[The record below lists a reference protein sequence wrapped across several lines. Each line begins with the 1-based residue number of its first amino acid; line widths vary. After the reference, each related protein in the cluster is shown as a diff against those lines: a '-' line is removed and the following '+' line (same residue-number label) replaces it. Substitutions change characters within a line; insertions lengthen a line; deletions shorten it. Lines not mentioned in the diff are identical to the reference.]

1 MVYPSGLLL
10 PGYQFCDRFSYAV
23 RSQAAAEREYSEL
36 VGKPQAFSRSG
47 EKYYLLQAVTLL
59 NKAVRLAAERDVE
72 RAERDDA

>member
-1 MVYPSGLLL
+1 MEA
-10 PGYQFCDRFSYAV
+10 AV
-23 RSQAAAEREYSEL
+23 NDFTVNLAIVVIMERKIDDYVNRAQL
-36 VGKPQAFSRSG
+36 VINDWQCSG

>member
-1 MVYPSGLLL
+1 MNDS
-10 PGYQFCDRFSYAV
+10 
-23 RSQAAAEREYSEL
+23 ERTIMDCVNRAQL
-36 VGKPQAFSRSG
+36 AINDWQCSG